1 MYIKKKEDGRNYDFD
16 YLLLTYTN
24 SHWNRLNLKT
34 SEMKNLEEEKKIS
47 IRIYVDKTCYR
58 LVTID
63 SSTRSVSIDS

>member
-1 MYIKKKEDGRNYDFD
+1 
-16 YLLLTYTN
+16 
-24 SHWNRLNLKT
+24 
-34 SEMKNLEEEKKIS
+34 MKDLEEEKKIS